1 MRRRPPSILAVHA
14 AILLRADVPNSP
26 LVYVSHDPV
35 CCWEISRGR
44 MLKLLLLAGA
54 DQTIAGN
61 DRRTPRAIKWIYGRP
76 ACGKVF
82 TVSGRGLG

>member
-1 MRRRPPSILAVHA
+1 
-14 AILLRADVPNSP
+14 
-26 LVYVSHDPV
+26 
-35 CCWEISRGR
+35 